1 MGFSSTS
8 PEGTA
13 ETPCDEGQSHIDG
26 QTRILA
32 GERGDVHMSEMTAT
46 AYAVIIVNYGDP
58 ALIEANIGA
67 DVDADDN
74 ALVVVVDNYS
84 SDHARSE
91 ARALSQERGW
101 IFVASPNDG
110 FGAGVNRGV
119 AAARAQGHS
128 ALITLNPDAVAS
140 ADVLRELARHVTED
154 PLTLVSPFMD
164 TGDGHPHFRGARVNR
179 RTGQMRSGWSDGDRD
194 PEWANWL
201 SGACLAFSAQ
211 AFDALGGFSEDFFLY
226 WEDVDISRRAVEQ
239 GMRLEIRPDLLV
251 VHDEGGTQDAGSAR
265 TKSPTYYRYNIRN
278 RMLYGRRHLRG
289 RAWARWVLASPRQS
303 ALIWMR
309 GGRKQAF
316 TEPKGLVAAA
326 RGLLA
331 GLTQLVREPLPPAA
345 GSPEEPPSAR
355 PARDL
360 TGPVRIT
367 IAIPSYKRPEQLVA
381 LLAALPDRIAETV
394 NAAVDVLVVDN
405 DPAGSARVAAE
416 RAPLDVRY
424 AHETTP
430 GISAVRNRALD
441 ECRDSDL
448 LAFLDDDEI
457 PLDGWLSSLVDVWR
471 EHGSSAVAGRVI
483 SVFHGDTDPWV
494 IASGTFRRKER
505 VTGEI
510 MQTAAAGNLLL
521 DMQQVRQFG
530 TRFEDSLGLSGG
542 EDTLFTRQLV
552 DSGGTIVWC
561 NESAAED
568 YVVASRLTREW
579 AKQRAFSSGNGW
591 VHVTLLLAQS
601 PPRRL
606 AMRGRY
612 LLGGSARVAAGLAR
626 HRYGV
631 TRGHLEHDA
640 RGTRTLHRGRGMLA
654 GARGSLYQE
663 YARE

>member
-1 MGFSSTS
+1 MSEKRSTS
-8 PEGTA
+8 
-13 ETPCDEGQSHIDG
+13 
-26 QTRILA
+26 
-32 GERGDVHMSEMTAT
+32 
-46 AYAVIIVNYGDP
+46 YAVIIVNYGDP
-58 ALIEANIGA
+58 ALIAANIGA

-74 ALVVVVDNYS
+74 TLVVVVDNFS
-84 SDHARSE
+84 SDDVRAE
-91 ARALSQERGW
+91 AQTLAEERGW
-101 IFVASPNDG
+101 TFVASANDG

-119 AAARAQGHS
+119 AAARAQGLS

-140 ADVLRELARHVTED
+140 AGVLRELALHVTED
-154 PLTLVSPFMD
+154 PFTLVSPFMD
-164 TGDGHPHFRGARVNR
+164 TGDGRPHFRGAQVNR
-179 RTGQMRSGWSDGDRD
+179 RTGQMRSGWSEGDQD
-194 PEWANWL
+194 HEWANWL

-226 WEDVDISRRAVEQ
+226 WEDVDISRRAAEQ
-239 GMRLEIRPDLLV
+239 GMRLDVRPDLLV

-265 TKSPTYYRYNIRN
+265 TKSPTYYRYNVRN
-278 RMLYGRRHLRG
+278 RMLFGRRHARG
-289 RAWARWVLASPRQS
+289 RDWARWMLASPRQS

-316 TEPKGLVAAA
+316 TEPRGLVAAA
-326 RGLLA
+326 RGFLDGLA
-331 GLTQLVREPLPPAA
+331 QVARAPLPPATP
-345 GSPEEPPSAR
+345 SPEEHAA
-355 PARDL
+355 PAPVRDRS
-360 TGPVRIT
+360 GPVRIT
-367 IAIPSYKRPEQLVA
+367 IAIPSYKRPEQLAA

-394 NAAVDVLVVDN
+394 DATIDVLVVDN
-405 DPAGSARVAAE
+405 DPAGSAREPVE
-416 RAPLDVRY
+416 EAPMGIRY
-424 AHETTP
+424 AHETAP

-457 PLDGWLSSLVDVWR
+457 PLAGWLSSLVEVWR
-471 EHGSSAVAGRVI
+471 EYGSSAVAGRVI

-510 MQTAAAGNLLL
+510 MHTAAAGNLLL
-521 DMQQVRQFG
+521 DMQQVRRSG

-568 YVVASRLTREW
+568 YVVASRLTRDW

-640 RGTRTLHRGRGMLA
+640 RGTRTFHRGRGMLA

-663 YARE
+663 YARD

>member
-1 MGFSSTS
+1 
-8 PEGTA
+8 
-13 ETPCDEGQSHIDG
+13 
-26 QTRILA
+26 
-32 GERGDVHMSEMTAT
+32 MSALTTT

-58 ALIEANIGA
+58 ALIAANIGA
-67 DVDADDN
+67 DVDADEH

-84 SDHARSE
+84 SDHARGTT
-91 ARALSQERGW
+91 RALARERGW
-101 IFVASPNDG
+101 VFVASPNDG

-119 AAARAQGHS
+119 AAARSHGHT
-128 ALITLNPDAVAS
+128 ALITLNPDAAAS
-140 ADVLRELARHVTED
+140 ADVLRELGRHVTTD
-154 PLTLVSPFMD
+154 PLALVSPFMD
-164 TGDGHPHFRGARVNR
+164 TGDGRPHFRGARVNR
-179 RTGQMRSGWSDGDRD
+179 RTGQMRSGWSEGDQD
-194 PEWANWL
+194 LEWANWL
-201 SGACLAFSAQ
+201 SGACLAFSAE

-226 WEDVDISRRAVEQ
+226 WEDVDISRRAAEQ

-278 RMLYGRRHLRG
+278 RMLFGRRHVRG
-289 RAWARWVLASPRQS
+289 RDWARWLLASPRQS

-316 TEPKGLVAAA
+316 TEPRGLVAAA
-326 RGLLA
+326 RGFLEGLA
-331 GLTQLVREPLPPAA
+331 QPTRLPLPSAPGA
-345 GSPEEPPSAR
+345 PELASR
-355 PARDL
+355 PAPSRDL

-367 IAIPSYKRPEQLVA
+367 IAIPSYKRPEQLAA
-381 LLAALPDRIAETV
+381 LLAALPDRITETER
-394 NAAVDVLVVDN
+394 ATVDVLVVDN
-405 DPAGSARVAAE
+405 DPDGSARESVE
-416 RAPLDVRY
+416 GAPLNVRY

-441 ECRDSDL
+441 ECHDSDL

-457 PLDGWLSSLVDVWR
+457 PLAGWLSSLVDTWR
-471 EHGSSAVAGRVI
+471 GHGSSAVAGRVI

-505 VTGEI
+505 VTGSS
-510 MQTAAAGNLLL
+510 MHTAAAGNLLL
-521 DMQQVRQFG
+521 DIKQIQRFG
-530 TRFEDSLGLSGG
+530 TRFEKSLGLSGG

-568 YVVASRLTREW
+568 YVVASRLTRDW

-591 VHVTLLLAQS
+591 VHVALLLAPS
-601 PPRRL
+601 PARRL
-606 AMRGRY
+606 EARGRF
-612 LLGGSARVAAGLAR
+612 LLGGSARVAAGLAQ
-626 HRYGV
+626 HHYGA

-640 RGTRTLHRGRGMLA
+640 RGTRTFHRGRGMLA
-654 GARGSLYQE
+654 GARGTLYQE

>member
-1 MGFSSTS
+1 
-8 PEGTA
+8 
-13 ETPCDEGQSHIDG
+13 
-26 QTRILA
+26 
-32 GERGDVHMSEMTAT
+32 MSALTTT

-58 ALIEANIGA
+58 ALIAANIGA
-67 DVDADDN
+67 DVDADEH
-74 ALVVVVDNYS
+74 ALIVVVDNYS
-84 SDHARSE
+84 TDHARTQ
-91 ARALSQERGW
+91 ARSLAHERGW
-101 IFVASPNDG
+101 AFVASPNDG

-119 AAARAQGHS
+119 AAARAQGHT

-140 ADVLRELARHVTED
+140 ADVLRELGRHVAAD
-154 PLTLVSPFMD
+154 PLALVSPFMD
-164 TGDGHPHFRGARVNR
+164 SGDGRPHFRGARVNR
-179 RTGQMRSGWSDGDRD
+179 RTGQMRSGWSEGDQD

-201 SGACLAFSAQ
+201 SGACLAFSAE

-226 WEDVDISRRAVEQ
+226 WEDVDISCRAAEQ

-278 RMLYGRRHLRG
+278 RMLFGRRHARG
-289 RAWARWVLASPRQS
+289 RDWARWVLASPRQS

-316 TEPKGLVAAA
+316 TEPRGLLAAA
-326 RGLLA
+326 RGFLEGLA
-331 GLTQLVREPLPPAA
+331 QLARAPRSRETVPATRPRPPA
-345 GSPEEPPSAR
+345 PTRE
-355 PARDL
+355 L

-367 IAIPSYKRPEQLVA
+367 IAIPSYKRPEQLAA

-394 NAAVDVLVVDN
+394 DATVDVLVVDN
-405 DPAGSARVAAE
+405 DPAGSARASVE
-416 RAPLDVRY
+416 NAPLDVRY

-441 ECRDSDL
+441 ECPDSDL

-457 PLDGWLSSLVDVWR
+457 PLVGWLSSLVEVWR

-505 VTGEI
+505 VTGES
-510 MQTAAAGNLLL
+510 MHTAAAGNLLL
-521 DMQQVRQFG
+521 DMQQVRHFG
-530 TRFEDSLGLSGG
+530 TRFDDSLGLSGG

-552 DSGGTIVWC
+552 ASGGTIVSC

-568 YVVASRLTREW
+568 YVVASRLTRDW

-591 VHVTLLLAQS
+591 VHVGLLLAPS
-601 PPRRL
+601 TPRRL

-612 LLGGSARVAAGLAR
+612 LLAGSARVAAGLAR
-626 HRYGV
+626 HRYGT

-640 RGTRTLHRGRGMLA
+640 RGTRTFHRGRGMLA